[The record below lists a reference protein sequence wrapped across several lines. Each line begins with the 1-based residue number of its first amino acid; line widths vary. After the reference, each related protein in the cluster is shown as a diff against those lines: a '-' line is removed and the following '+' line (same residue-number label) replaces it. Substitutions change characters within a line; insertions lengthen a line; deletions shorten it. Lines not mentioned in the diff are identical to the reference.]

1 MKMQLLELRNKIF
14 LKDADVNEIESMIL
28 TNHNEYKNNKEALN
42 LQQKQSKTCKS
53 QIFISSTEE
62 KWIGIEPELEQL
74 LTEYQENSSTKGM
87 SNSKEEK

>member
-1 MKMQLLELRNKIF
+1 M
-14 LKDADVNEIESMIL
+14 
-28 TNHNEYKNNKEALN
+28 
-42 LQQKQSKTCKS
+42 QQKQSKTCKKS
-53 QIFISSTEE
+53 NFLYPPQEE